1 MPKRAQFA
9 PGFAELRGNISGRQ
23 NLEYPTNDNKA
34 FDGPIDGKNYA
45 RNYRASVIVSQRARD
60 GQFHYSIRTKSMN
73 HLTTKSKM
81 AMALLGGAGAIY
93 AAILRT
99 SAVLA
104 GIQAQ
109 YAAIQELG
117 EKRSFRKYVMDTLRS
132 GLLANAATFTFAGP
146 STPVVIENPWEK
158 SHEDVAGEPLPSSAI
173 LNKFFLQLV
182 TSKLHEG
189 TFNVDG
195 MRFVGSCTQGDGND
209 HLNFNAMKTVQGRFN
224 WGYKVGFD
232 LMSPVVY
239 IKQGTGAPLYLL
251 DENGEYITGTD
262 GINES
267 IVGRSFTTTTEAP
280 A

>member
-34 FDGPIDGKNYA
+34 YEGPIDGKNYA

-60 GQFHYSIRTKSMN
+60 GKFYYSIRTKSMN
-73 HLTTKSKM
+73 HLTLKSKK

-99 SAVLA
+99 PDVLA
-104 GIQAQ
+104 GLQAQ

-117 EKRSFRKYVMDTLRS
+117 ETRSFRKYVMDTLRS
-132 GLLANAATFTFAGP
+132 GLIGNASTFTFAGP
-146 STPVVIENPWEK
+146 RTPVVFMNPWEF
-158 SHEDVAGEPLPSSAI
+158 SHADVAGEPVPGSAI
-173 LNKFFLQLV
+173 LNKFFLELV

-189 TFNVDG
+189 VFYVDG

-209 HLNFNAMKTVQGRFN
+209 HLNFNAMSYVQGRYN

-239 IKQGTGAPLYLL
+239 IKLGNGDPLYLL
-251 DENGEYITGTD
+251 DENGEYITGTA
-262 GINES
+262 GISAS
-267 IVGRSFTTTTEAP
+267 IVGRRFTTTTEAP
-280 A
+280 E